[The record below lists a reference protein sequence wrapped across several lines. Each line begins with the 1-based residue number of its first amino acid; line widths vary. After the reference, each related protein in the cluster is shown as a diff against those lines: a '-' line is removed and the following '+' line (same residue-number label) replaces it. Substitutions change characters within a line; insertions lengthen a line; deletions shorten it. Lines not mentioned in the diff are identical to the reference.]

1 MIQYRALLEA
11 ELSPS
16 LFDAFVRRQ
25 VVSQCW
31 RKRGGVW
38 RIEYDPFVDDWNK
51 ADYQALLSS
60 LKRTLAGQGIRDLD
74 ECIDTVGA
82 QLIGVVPFSTEIQKA
97 GATGAPLAPAGRP
110 RLALRAIAA
119 RLCGQYTPLVIR

>member
-38 RIEYDPFVDDWNK
+38 RAVEHNIWTYPISMYRKSCAAAASAHGCFP
-51 ADYQALLSS
+51 LPSS
-60 LKRTLAGQGIRDLD
+60 LHAAMRLKS
-74 ECIDTVGA
+74 CIFPPIPLWKAKPFTV
-82 QLIGVVPFSTEIQKA
+82 LW
-97 GATGAPLAPAGRP
+97 
-110 RLALRAIAA
+110 AA
-119 RLCGQYTPLVIR
+119 